1 MVPATIACS
10 FAFMFPVATPP
21 NAIIFGTNQI
31 EIREMA
37 QTEMWLNIAGIIV
50 IALAIIFIGQFIL
63 GIELSEFPD
72 WAK

>member
-1 MVPATIACS
+1 
-10 FAFMFPVATPP
+10 MFPVATPP

-31 EIREMA
+31 
-37 QTEMWLNIAGIIV
+37 EMWLNIAGIIV

>member
-1 MVPATIACS
+1 
-10 FAFMFPVATPP
+10 MFPVATPP

-50 IALAIIFIGQFIL
+50 IALAIIFIGQFIFAL
-63 GIELSEFPD
+63 NYQNFLIGLN
-72 WAK
+72 KHL